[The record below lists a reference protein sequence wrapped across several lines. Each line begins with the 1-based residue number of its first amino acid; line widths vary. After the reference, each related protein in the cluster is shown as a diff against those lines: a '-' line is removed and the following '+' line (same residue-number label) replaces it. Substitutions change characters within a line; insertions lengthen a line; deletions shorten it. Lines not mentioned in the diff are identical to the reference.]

1 MTWMRWPRRRTAP
14 AGDAPPVAPGV
25 STRPSPAPSAGRSRS
40 RLRVVTVPARD
51 ADKQRMTEGTV
62 AEAAAD
68 KDVAA
73 PHLAAIQDIYEEAMA
88 RIAGIMA
95 CPPDAEPSAGP
106 EAMARIAGIM
116 ACPPDAE
123 PSAGPEA
130 EGSPAFP
137 PDAEPSAGPDAEGS
151 PACPPDAEP
160 SAGPDAE
167 GSPACPPDPEPSA
180 GPEAEGSQA
189 CPPEPDPGQR
199 SDTMRIDMAGIP
211 PRSWVREPEADDR
224 GPAPVASVAAQPR
237 ARRWINFWMPAAT
250 AGRHGSVTGRLGSV
264 TGGPPAPLGS
274 RRGGFP
280 AAAGLAGHP
289 CG

>member
-1 MTWMRWPRRRTAP
+1 MSRNGSLRGLPAMTWMRWPRRRTAP
-14 AGDAPPVAPGV
+14 AGDAPSVAPGV
-25 STRPSPAPSAGRSRS
+25 STRPSSRS

-51 ADKQRMTEGTV
+51 ADKQRMTEGTI

-73 PHLAAIQDIYEEAMA
+73 PHLAAIQDIYE
-88 RIAGIMA
+88 
-95 CPPDAEPSAGP
+95 

-167 GSPACPPDPEPSA
+167 GSPACPS
-180 GPEAEGSQA
+180 
-189 CPPEPDPGQR
+189 EPDPGER
-199 SDTMRIDMAGIP
+199 SDTMRID
-211 PRSWVREPEADDR
+211 
-224 GPAPVASVAAQPR
+224 
-237 ARRWINFWMPAAT
+237 
-250 AGRHGSVTGRLGSV
+250 
-264 TGGPPAPLGS
+264 
-274 RRGGFP
+274 
-280 AAAGLAGHP
+280 
-289 CG
+289 

>member
-1 MTWMRWPRRRTAP
+1 MSRNGSLRGLPAMTWMRWPRRRTAP
-14 AGDAPPVAPGV
+14 AGDAPSVAPGV
-25 STRPSPAPSAGRSRS
+25 STRPSSRS

-51 ADKQRMTEGTV
+51 ADKQRMTEGTI

-106 EAMARIAGIM
+106 EA
-116 ACPPDAE
+116 
-123 PSAGPEA
+123 
-130 EGSPAFP
+130 EGSPA
-137 PDAEPSAGPDAEGS
+137 
-151 PACPPDAEP
+151 
-160 SAGPDAE
+160 
-167 GSPACPPDPEPSA
+167 PDPEPSA
-180 GPEAEGSQA
+180 GPEAEGPQD

-211 PRSWVREPEADDR
+211 PRSWVREPEADHR
-224 GPAPVASVAAQPR
+224 GPAPAASVAAQPR

-250 AGRHGSVTGRLGSV
+250 AGRHGSVTG
-264 TGGPPAPLGS
+264 GPPAPLGS

>member
-1 MTWMRWPRRRTAP
+1 MT
-14 AGDAPPVAPGV
+14 D
-25 STRPSPAPSAGRSRS
+25 
-40 RLRVVTVPARD
+40 
-51 ADKQRMTEGTV
+51 GTV
-62 AEAAAD
+62 AQAAAD

-167 GSPACPPDPEPSA
+167 GSPACPS
-180 GPEAEGSQA
+180 
-189 CPPEPDPGQR
+189 EPDPGER
-199 SDTMRIDMAGIP
+199 SDTMRIDMFGIP
-211 PRSWVREPEADDR
+211 PRSWF
-224 GPAPVASVAAQPR
+224 GN
-237 ARRWINFWMPAAT
+237 RRRT
-250 AGRHGSVTGRLGSV
+250 TGV
-264 TGGPPAPLGS
+264 PP
-274 RRGGFP
+274 
-280 AAAGLAGHP
+280 
-289 CG
+289 